1 MRRGPPSV
9 VAIGAVLWD
18 VFPDGERLG
27 GAPANFAVH
36 AAALGA
42 RAAMV
47 SCVGDD
53 ARGKTALEILSG
65 RGVATDALQVH
76 AYRPTGSVNVT
87 LVDGQP
93 TYEIVEGVA
102 WDAITWC
109 SELAPIAQSAHALCF
124 GTIDQ
129 REAQSRR
136 AIINFLDAASP
147 DCLRVFDINFRQHYH
162 TDEIVRESLTR
173 ADVLK
178 LNDEEV
184 VLLRDYVG
192 GEEDVDVFLTGIRA
206 RFDLQCVILTLGE
219 QGCWVVSEGGIC
231 QAVGKR
237 QQVVNTVGAGDAFT
251 AAFVMHLLAGAP
263 MQICAEQANTVGGFV
278 TTQDSGMPPLP
289 ARFRIF

>member
-1 MRRGPPSV
+1 MRRDPPCV

-42 RAAMV
+42 RSAMV

-53 ARGKTALEILSG
+53 ARGKAALEILSE
-65 RGVATDALQVH
+65 RDVAIDAVQVH
-76 AYRPTGSVNVT
+76 AHRSTGSVNVT

-124 GTIDQ
+124 GTLDQ
-129 REAQSRR
+129 RAAQSRQ
-136 AIINFLDAASP
+136 AITNFLDAASP
-147 DCLRVFDINFRQHYH
+147 DCLRVLDINFRQHYH
-162 TDEIVRESLTR
+162 TDEIVRESLIR

-192 GEEDVDVFLTGIRA
+192 GEEDVDAFLTDICA
-206 RFDLQCVILTLGE
+206 RFDLRCVILTLGE
-219 QGCWVVSEGGIC
+219 QGCRILGEDGIC
-231 QAVGKR
+231 RAIGKR

-251 AAFVMHLLAGAP
+251 AAYVMHLLADAP
-263 MQICAEQANTVGGFV
+263 IQICAEQANAVGGFV
-278 TTQDSGMPPLP
+278 TTQDGGMPPLP
-289 ARFRIF
+289 ARFRVF

>member
-1 MRRGPPSV
+1 MRRDPPSV
-9 VAIGAVLWD
+9 VAIGAMLWD

-42 RAAMV
+42 RSTMV

-65 RGVATDALQVH
+65 RGVATDAVQIH
-76 AYRPTGSVNVT
+76 AHRPTGSVDVA

-136 AIINFLDAASP
+136 AIINFLDSASP
-147 DCLRVFDINFRQHYH
+147 DCLCVYDINFRQHYH

-231 QAVGKR
+231 RAEGKR
-237 QQVVNTVGAGDAFT
+237 QEVVNTVGAGDAFT
-251 AAFVMHLLAGAP
+251 AAYVMHLLAGAP
-263 MQICAEQANTVGGFV
+263 MQICAEQANAVGGFV
-278 TTQDSGMPPLP
+278 TTQDGGMPPLP
-289 ARFRIF
+289 ARFRVF

>member
-1 MRRGPPSV
+1 MRRDPPCV

-42 RAAMV
+42 RSTMV

-53 ARGKTALEILSG
+53 ARGKAALEILSE
-65 RGVATDALQVH
+65 RDVAIDAVQVH
-76 AYRPTGSVNVT
+76 AHRSTGSVNVT

-124 GTIDQ
+124 GTLDQ
-129 REAQSRR
+129 RAAQSRQ
-136 AIINFLDAASP
+136 AITNFLDAASP
-147 DCLRVFDINFRQHYH
+147 DCLRVLDINFRQHYH
-162 TDEIVRESLTR
+162 TDEIVRESLIR

-192 GEEDVDVFLTGIRA
+192 GKEDVDAFLTDICA
-206 RFDLQCVILTLGE
+206 RFDLRCVILTLGE
-219 QGCWVVSEGGIC
+219 QGCRILGEDGIC
-231 QAVGKR
+231 RAIGKR

-251 AAFVMHLLAGAP
+251 AAYVMHLLAGAP
-263 MQICAEQANTVGGFV
+263 IQICAEQANAVGGFV
-278 TTQDSGMPPLP
+278 TTQDGGMPPLP
-289 ARFRIF
+289 ARFRVF

>member
-1 MRRGPPSV
+1 MRREPPCV

-42 RAAMV
+42 RSAMV

-53 ARGKTALEILSG
+53 ARGKIALEILSG
-65 RGVATDALQVH
+65 RGVATDAVQVH
-76 AYRPTGSVNVT
+76 AHRPTGSVNVT
-87 LVDGQP
+87 FVDGQP
-93 TYEIVEGVA
+93 AYEIVEGVA

-109 SELAPIAQSAHALCF
+109 SELAPIARSAHALCF
-124 GTIDQ
+124 GTLDQ
-129 REAQSRR
+129 RDAQSRR
-136 AIINFLDAASP
+136 TITNFLDAAPP
-147 DCLRVFDINFRQHYH
+147 DCLRVLDVNFRQHYH
-162 TDEIVRESLTR
+162 TDEIVRESIAR

-192 GEEDVDVFLTGIRA
+192 GEEDVDAFLTDICV

-219 QGCWVVSEGGIC
+219 HGCRIVSEGGIW

-263 MQICAEQANTVGGFV
+263 MQICAEQANAVGGFV
-278 TTQDSGMPPLP
+278 TTQDGGMPPLP
-289 ARFRIF
+289 ARFRVF

>member
-1 MRRGPPSV
+1 MRRDPPCV

-36 AAALGA
+36 AAAMGA
-42 RAAMV
+42 RVAMV

-53 ARGKTALEILSG
+53 ARGKAALEILSG
-65 RGVATDALQVH
+65 RDVAVDALQIH
-76 AYRPTGSVNVT
+76 AHRPTGSVNVT

-93 TYEIVEGVA
+93 AYEIVEGVA

-124 GTIDQ
+124 GTLDQ
-129 REAQSRR
+129 RDAQSRR
-136 AIINFLDAASP
+136 AITNFLDAASP
-147 DCLRVFDINFRQHYH
+147 NCLRVLDVNFRQDHH
-162 TDEIVRESLTR
+162 TYEIVRESIAR

-192 GEEDVDVFLTGIRA
+192 GEEDVDAFLTDICV

-219 QGCWVVSEGGIC
+219 HGCRIVSEGGIW

-251 AAFVMHLLAGAP
+251 AAFVVHLLAGTP
-263 MQICAEQANTVGGFV
+263 MQICAEQANAVGGFV
-278 TTQDSGMPPLP
+278 TTQDGGMPPLP
-289 ARFRIF
+289 VRFRVF

>member
-1 MRRGPPSV
+1 MRREPPSV

-42 RAAMV
+42 RSV
-47 SCVGDD
+47 LVGCVGDD
-53 ARGKTALEILSG
+53 ARGKAALEILSG
-65 RGVATDALQVH
+65 RDVAIDAVQVH
-76 AYRPTGSVNVT
+76 AHRPTGSVNVT
-87 LVDGQP
+87 FVDGQP
-93 TYEIVEGVA
+93 AYEIVEGVA
-102 WDAITWC
+102 WDAISWC
-109 SELAPIAQSAHALCF
+109 SELALIAQSAHALCF
-124 GTIDQ
+124 GTLEQ

-136 AIINFLDAASP
+136 AIRNFLDAASP
-147 DCLRVFDINFRQHYH
+147 DCLRVLDINFRQHYH
-162 TDEIVRESLTR
+162 NDEIVRESIAR

-192 GEEDVDVFLTGIRA
+192 GEEDVDVFLTGVLA

-219 QGCWVVSEGGIC
+219 QGCRVVGEDEIC

-237 QQVVNTVGAGDAFT
+237 QEVVNTVGAGDAFT
-251 AAFVMHLLAGAP
+251 AAFVLHLLDGTP
-263 MQICAEQANTVGGFV
+263 MQICAEQANAVGGFV
-278 TTQDSGMPPLP
+278 TTQDSGMPSLP
-289 ARFRIF
+289 ARFRVF